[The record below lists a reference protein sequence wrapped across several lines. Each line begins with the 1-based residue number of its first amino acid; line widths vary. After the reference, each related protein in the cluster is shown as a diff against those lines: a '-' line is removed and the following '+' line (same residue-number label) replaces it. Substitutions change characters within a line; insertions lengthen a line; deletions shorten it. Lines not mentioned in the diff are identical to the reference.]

1 MWALIRGLIMSVKVH
16 FAGSEVP
23 SHSISLIY
31 AKHSCVAARGIKSD
45 CETKTIAK
53 CGSINIDEI
62 L

>member
-1 MWALIRGLIMSVKVH
+1 MSVKVH

-45 CETKTIAK
+45 CETKTVAK